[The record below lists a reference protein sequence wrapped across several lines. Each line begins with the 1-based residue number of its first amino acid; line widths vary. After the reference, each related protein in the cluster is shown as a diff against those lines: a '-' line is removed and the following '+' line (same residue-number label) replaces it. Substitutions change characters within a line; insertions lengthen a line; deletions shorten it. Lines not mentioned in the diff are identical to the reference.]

1 MTAVSQSTV
10 ETDIYSEMG
19 LVPVINAR
27 GNQTLFGGSILSPE
41 IREAMDAANRYFV
54 SMEDLFAETGKMV
67 AELLECEAAY
77 ITSGCAAALVLG
89 TAACI
94 AGDDVAKIRALPHTQ
109 GMRNKVLIQ
118 GPHRYKYEHVT
129 TIVGTKLIEVG
140 DADSVSAEQL
150 DAALGSDTAA
160 VLFPAHLDSAR
171 GIVPLEEVIEIA
183 HRNGV
188 AVLVDAASQLYPLE
202 RMLGWTKM
210 GADLV
215 CFGAKYFGAPHSSG
229 ILCGRRDLVESA
241 VSQGFIGFETGASA
255 FGRPLKLDRAEIIAV
270 LLALRNW
277 MTLDHE
283 QRIADAQTRLAPI
296 AAVLEGLDGVKSSV
310 VPGINIGAPGL
321 CVDFE
326 AASGLTAK
334 KVIAELQSGSPSI
347 VVGEVDGALLFNPNT
362 LHEGDEEVVAERLRS
377 IVTS

>member
-10 ETDIYSEMG
+10 ETGIYSEMG

-255 FGRPLKLDRAEIIAV
+255 FGRPAQAGPRGDHRCLASAQELDDARPRAANRRRSDQTGPHRRGTGRAGRREIERGA
-270 LLALRNW
+270 RNKY
-277 MTLDHE
+277 
-283 QRIADAQTRLAPI
+283 RSAGP
-296 AAVLEGLDGVKSSV
+296 
-310 VPGINIGAPGL
+310 L
-321 CVDFE
+321 CGF
-326 AASGLTAK
+326 
-334 KVIAELQSGSPSI
+334 
-347 VVGEVDGALLFNPNT
+347 
-362 LHEGDEEVVAERLRS
+362 
-377 IVTS
+377 